1 MDVPIHH
8 VQLEVQVL
16 VHIPAHVHAQDLIHV
31 VAGLAHVHALL
42 MLEVQVEIIVIT
54 TLDLHHLIIITDA
67 LLLHLAVDIGQ
78 DLHLLL
84 LLLDVAADLSIK
96 IAEFMSVICL
106 LK

>member
-1 MDVPIHH
+1 MDVLIRH

-42 MLEVQVEIIVIT
+42 MQEAQAEVIVIT
-54 TLDLHHLIIITDA
+54 ILDLHHLIIITDA
-67 LLLHLAVDIGQ
+67 LLHHLVVDIGQ
-78 DLHLLL
+78 DPH

-96 IAEFMSVICL
+96 IVEFMLAICL